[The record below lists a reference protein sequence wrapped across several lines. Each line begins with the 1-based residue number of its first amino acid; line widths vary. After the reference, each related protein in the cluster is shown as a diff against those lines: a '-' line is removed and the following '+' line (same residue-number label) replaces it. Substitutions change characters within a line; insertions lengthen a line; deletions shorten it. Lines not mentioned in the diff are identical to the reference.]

1 MKQVGAEERKQ
12 TEEQLK
18 IKSKLDKNAEIINAI
33 ILSISDG
40 VDTKKELLER
50 AIDETGSTRRLVENV
65 IRMHTGGDYSKGARW
80 FIKRTVKNTKKYEL
94 LAENT

>member
-50 AIDETGSTRRLVENV
+50 ACETPCELWGGLRFEDAILIDYQA
-65 IRMHTGGDYSKGARW
+65 DQ
-80 FIKRTVKNTKKYEL
+80 
-94 LAENT
+94 